1 MTTPPNPLTP
11 TPTPS
16 SSSPTPVGLS
26 PPVNTRSGTFTKKLV
41 MNVLE
46 FVDQLFYGLMG
57 QLGRT
62 VYGSI
67 QDAIA
72 LGILLKLPSLIFQL
86 ISTKNFADFT
96 SCSQES
102 PWGSSFYFCFIIVG
116 SDFLLLIVIVGR
128 TLIRFWRDL
137 KDLKNN
143 P

>member
-1 MTTPPNPLTP
+1 MTAPPPPTP
-11 TPTPS
+11 TPTPPP
-16 SSSPTPVGLS
+16 SSPTPVEPS
-26 PPVNTRSGTFTKKLV
+26 PPVNTRSGTFTKKVV

-46 FVDQLFYGLMG
+46 LVDQVFYALMG

-72 LGILLKLPSLIFQL
+72 LGILVKLPSLIFQI
-86 ISTKNFADFT
+86 ISAKDFADFT

-116 SDFLLLIVIVGR
+116 SDFLLLIVILGR
-128 TLIRFWRDL
+128 TLIRFWRDVKNL
-137 KDLKNN
+137 RNN